1 MQKILKLIF
10 DSNAGD
16 RKADIGLLLLR
27 VGTGSFMLFGHGW
40 GKLISF
46 ADKADTWAD
55 PIGLGPT
62 LSLALAIF
70 AEFFC
75 SLAIIAGVGTRAA
88 AVPLLIT
95 MLVAAGIVH
104 ADDPWG
110 KQEFALLYGWA
121 FAALIFTGAGKY
133 SLDTVISRK
142 FSGKA

>member
-1 MQKILKLIF
+1 MQKILTLIF
-10 DSNAGD
+10 DSNTTD
-16 RKADIGLLLLR
+16 RKTDIGLLLLR
-27 VGTGSFMLFGHGW
+27 VGVGGFMLFGHGW

-62 LSLALAIF
+62 LSLSLAIF

-75 SLAIIAGVGTRAA
+75 SLAIVLGIGTRAA
-88 AVPLLIT
+88 AIPLLIT

-110 KQEFALLYGWA
+110 KKEFALLYGWT

-133 SLDTVISRK
+133 SLDAAISK
-142 FSGKA
+142 KLAGKA